1 MTDAPDEGRW
11 QVMSQIVEVRTPWL
25 SMIGERWR
33 EGAGRELEYWRVEKP
48 DSLLVV
54 TVHDGRLIAPVRSF
68 RPEVGRTTLDLA
80 GGRLDDPSTLAQ
92 TAVAIVRREF
102 KLNADDLFESQ
113 EPLNP
118 VGWDVDSA
126 TSSQRVF
133 GVAAELRRDVQVL
146 DDRLGASYPATSAGG
161 RGLLSELVC
170 LQCRAVLSEWLGRHP

>member
-1 MTDAPDEGRW
+1 MTDAPDEDRW
-11 QVMSQIVEVRTPWL
+11 QVLSRIVEVRTPWL

-33 EGAGRELEYWRVEKP
+33 EGAGQELEYWRVEKP

-54 TVHDGRLIAPVRSF
+54 TVHDGRLIAPVRAF
-68 RPEVGRTTLDLA
+68 RPGAGRMTLDLA

-92 TAVAIVRREF
+92 TALAIVQREF
-102 KLNADDLFESQ
+102 KLSDNDLFESQ
-113 EPLNP
+113 EPLNL

-133 GVAAELRRDVQVL
+133 GVAAELRRDVQVPG
-146 DDRLGASYPATSAGG
+146 DRLGASYPATSAGG
-161 RGLLSELVC
+161 RELLSEVVC

>member
-1 MTDAPDEGRW
+1 
-11 QVMSQIVEVRTPWL
+11 
-25 SMIGERWR
+25 MIGERWR
-33 EGAGRELEYWRVEKP
+33 EGAGRDLDYWRVEKP

-68 RPEVGRTTLDLA
+68 RPGVGRTTLDLA

-92 TAVAIVRREF
+92 TAQAIVRREF

-113 EPLNP
+113 EPLNL

-126 TSSQRVF
+126 ASSQHVF

-146 DDRLGASYPATSAGG
+146 DDRLGASYPATGAGG
-161 RGLLSELVC
+161 RELLSELVC
-170 LQCRAVLSEWLGRHP
+170 LQCRAVLSAWLERHA